1 MSFLDLTLDIVA
13 RRLTWLGITAR
24 PMTLDAASDRVPIL
38 DRESRLGAAV
48 GAPAKTP
55 AARAPVSL
63 PQSRSRHL
71 WLEAAPTTLLCSLYA
86 VQAPGVKE
94 RAAEVA
100 QLVRTLNRLV
110 PPELSSYTW
119 THSAI
124 EQGYD
129 FLCVVYGIEVP
140 SEERLRELAQAIA
153 ATETVDALAQAYRA
167 LPAAG

>member
-24 PMTLDAASDRVPIL
+24 PMTLDAASARVPIL
-38 DRESRLGAAV
+38 DRDGSAIVDRA
-48 GAPAKTP
+48 
-55 AARAPVSL
+55 AARMPVSL

-110 PPELSSYTW
+110 PPELTSYTW